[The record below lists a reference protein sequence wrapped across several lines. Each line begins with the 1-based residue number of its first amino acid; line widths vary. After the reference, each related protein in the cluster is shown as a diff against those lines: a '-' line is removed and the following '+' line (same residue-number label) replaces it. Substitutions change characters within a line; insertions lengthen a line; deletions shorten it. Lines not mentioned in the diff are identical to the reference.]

1 MIRAMLIGRKG
12 VGKDTIANIIN
23 KRRPEVHIGGFADA
37 LKVDVARLLNH
48 SVRVTGLKGPQ
59 LPENVQALDAYR
71 NLLRPIWQWYGT
83 EWARARD
90 PEVWVRRFHDSSGFI
105 QNMVITDCRFQNEAD
120 YGKRNGYVLVRVT
133 GPNWREPSPLG
144 EDVHASEQELLDISA
159 AITISNE
166 GSLAMLTELV
176 HGMLIPYIEKNS
188 FEGSW

>member
-12 VGKDTIANIIN
+12 VGKNTIASIIQN
-23 KRRPEVHIGGFADA
+23 RRPEVQLGAFADA
-37 LKVDVARLLNH
+37 LKKDVAMMLNH
-48 SVRVTGLKGPQ
+48 SLSISK
-59 LPENVQALDAYR
+59 LPGKTLPMDVDALDAYR

-83 EWARARD
+83 EWGRARD
-90 PEVWVRRFHDSSGFI
+90 NDVWIRRFHDERGFA
-105 QNMVITDCRFQNEAD
+105 QNMIITDCRFQNEAD

-133 GPNWREPSPLG
+133 GPNWREPLPLG

>member
-12 VGKDTIANIIN
+12 VGKNTIASIIQN
-23 KRRPEVHIGGFADA
+23 RRPEVQLGAFADA
-37 LKVDVARLLNH
+37 LKKDVAMMLNH
-48 SVRVTGLKGPQ
+48 SLSISK
-59 LPENVQALDAYR
+59 LPGKTLPMDVDALDAYR

-83 EWARARD
+83 EWGRARD
-90 PEVWVRRFHDSSGFI
+90 NDVWIRRFHDERGFA
-105 QNMVITDCRFQNEAD
+105 QNMIITDCRFQNEAD